1 VIRPQAS
8 AQRSLGVAIFSAAAL
23 IAVTV
28 FASARPFTPAEH
40 RHSPYSGVIP
50 HCSDR
55 SVLHRIQSRFSERE
69 RKYWHTGKRIVRF
82 YRARQIGYRSNGL
95 DFIPKRYC
103 AVRARFNDGRRR
115 RITYSIGE
123 DLGMA
128 GFGWG
133 VEWCVHGLDHN
144 YAYAPNCKMA
154 LP

>member
-1 VIRPQAS
+1 MIRPQDS
-8 AQRSLGVAIFSAAAL
+8 APRFLGVTMLSAMML
-23 IAVTV
+23 IATT
-28 FASARPFTPAEH
+28 FGASARPLTPAEQ
-40 RHSPYSGVIP
+40 RHSPYSGAIP

-69 RKYWHTGKRIVRF
+69 RKYWHTGKKIVRF

-133 VEWCVHGLDHN
+133 VEWCVHGLDYS
-144 YAYAPNCKMA
+144 YAFAPNCRMA